1 MVGRT
6 STLAGLKMLR
16 VFPIALALSAL
27 LSVPTR
33 AQTPIPCGQLTTGA
47 ITTAG
52 QENRY
57 TFTAAAGDVVTLR
70 VVTSTNNFTPLM
82 QLLFGAQSLQTSATT
97 ITRTLT
103 QAGTYTI
110 AVRYNSGSS
119 PTGTYQLIWQRTKNP
134 CNAIAL
140 SACQTVR
147 GSLTGPA
154 ELDAFT
160 FNGSTGQF
168 IKLQLLPVTTNLD
181 LSSAIELYDPDGA
194 FVTSATSLI
203 SGTLNKTGVYT
214 VLVGTNRVNGMA
226 GNYTLTFG
234 NIEVLV
240 DSPNGGEIFLAGT
253 TVPIK
258 WQSDADNPSLSSHD
272 ILLSAN
278 GGVTFPTVLVS
289 GLSSSTR
296 SFNWKISPILATIN
310 GRIRVVA
317 KDSSGNVCQDDSD
330 ANFTVAGVASLTPV
344 TRKYDEISR
353 LIQTVYDDGTGIT
366 YTYDAA
372 GNRLSEVVAPV
383 PFYRVSCA
391 PPSLTAGLGGSTT
404 STCTVSSLN
413 GFSSPVAL
421 SCGDTLPGMSC
432 GFSPSTITPPANG
445 AINSNLTVNVNSSVP
460 SGTYGFQAIGSS
472 GGFAR
477 SFTLR
482 LGVTD
487 FAVACSPSSLTAIAG
502 GNAITTCTV
511 SSLNG
516 FNSAVSLSCPNVPA
530 GVTCSFNPATVTP
543 PASGATNSTLTISA
557 ATSAPVATAA
567 IQVAAIN
574 GSSTRIASLTL
585 DVQAAP
591 GEMNLLSEDFAS
603 GIPGS
608 WSVVDG
614 LTGGGT
620 AATWTTANPGARS
633 IGTPLTTPFAIV
645 DSDRAGSSISQ
656 DEQLI
661 SPTLNA
667 SGCNRVILQF
677 SNQFRFFGA
686 EMADVDVSTDGG
698 SAWTN
703 VLRMQGVNDGY
714 PTPNTK
720 SIDITSV
727 IASNPSNVRIR
738 FHYYNATFEWWW
750 AIDNIKVRCLPAFGM
765 LQLSAASYSV
775 SESAGTAQIT
785 VNRTGDTSAPATI
798 DYLTLDGTGRQRVDY
813 IISAGTLSFAT
824 GETSKSFTVLVVDNV
839 NVDGNRTVNVLL
851 SNPHGAVLGST
862 TSAGL
867 TIQDNDVAPPTTNP
881 LDNADQRF
889 FVRQHYYDFLNRVP
903 DQGGF
908 DFWTGQITQCG
919 SDQACLRN
927 KRIDV
932 SNAFYYELEF
942 QQTGSYVYR
951 LYREAFGNNQP
962 FSNPNPDAAHPG
974 EEKKVPLYLP
984 FMTDRARVRGGAQLP
999 QLQLDLANL
1008 FVQRSEFTSKYPASL
1023 DGPAFVDAV
1032 LATIRTDLGVDLT
1045 AQRQALINLFNAGGR
1060 GNVIY
1065 RLADDNAQGNPINNR
1080 LLIDAE
1086 YNRAFVFTQY
1096 AGYLRRNADMAGFL
1110 FWLNQVNSAPLRDV
1124 AKQHDMVCSFITSTE
1139 YQQRFSSIATHSN
1152 TECPH

>member
-1 MVGRT
+1 MDTNSLTQFIIRLRLLLCVGAGFLILSST
-6 STLAGLKMLR
+6 SA
-16 VFPIALALSAL
+16 V
-27 LSVPTR
+27 
-33 AQTPIPCGQLTTGA
+33 AQTPIGCGQLTAGS
-47 ITTAG
+47 ITTTG

-57 TFTAAAGDVVTLR
+57 TFSATAGDVVYLR
-70 VVTSTNNFTPLM
+70 IVTSTNNFTPQM
-82 QLLFGAQSLQTSATT
+82 QLLFGTQLLQTTT
-97 ITRTLT
+97 SSINRTLT

-110 AVRYNSGSS
+110 AVRYSSGSS
-119 PTGTYQLIWQRTKNP
+119 QTVTYQLILQRTKNP
-134 CNAIAL
+134 CGAVQL
-140 SACQTVR
+140 SACQTVT
-147 GSLTGPA
+147 GHLSGPA
-154 ELDAFT
+154 DLDAYT
-160 FNGSTGQF
+160 FNGTSGQA
-168 IKLQLLPVTTNLD
+168 IKLQFAPLTTNLD
-181 LSSAIELYDPDGA
+181 LSSDIELYDPDGL
-194 FVTSATSLI
+194 FVTSSTSII
-203 SGTLNKTGVYT
+203 SSTLTKTGVYT
-214 VLVGTNRVNGMA
+214 VLVGTNLFDGMA
-226 GNYTLTFG
+226 GNYSLTLG
-234 NIEVLV
+234 NIAVLV
-240 DSPNGGEIFLAGT
+240 TTPNGGEIFLAGT

-258 WQSDADNPSLSSHD
+258 WRSDADNPFLSSHD
-272 ILLSAN
+272 ILLSTDSGA
-278 GGVTFPTVLVS
+278 TFPTILVG
-289 GLSSSTR
+289 GLSSSTQ
-296 SFNWKISPILATIN
+296 SFNWKISPLLATIN
-310 GRIRVVA
+310 ARIRVIA
-317 KDSSGNVCQDDSD
+317 KDSAGNFCQDDSD
-330 ANFTVAGVASLTPV
+330 ASFTVVSGTSLTPV
-344 TRKYDEISR
+344 TYKYDELSR
-353 LIQTVYDDGTGIT
+353 LIQAVYDDGTGIT

-372 GNRLSEVVAPV
+372 GNRLTEVVAPV
-383 PFYRVSCA
+383 PFYRISCN
-391 PPSLTAGLGGSTT
+391 PPTLNSSLGGSATT
-404 STCTVSSLN
+404 TCTVSSLN

-421 SCGDTLPGMSC
+421 SCGDTLSGMGCS
-432 GFSPSTITPPANG
+432 FNPSTITPPANG
-445 AINSNLTVNVNSSVP
+445 AVNSTLTVNVSSSVP
-460 SGTYGFQAIGSS
+460 SGTYAFQAIGS
-472 GGFAR
+472 GGGYNR

-511 SSLNG
+511 ASLNG
-516 FNSAVSLSCPNVPA
+516 FNSAVSLSCPNAPA

-543 PASGATNSTLTISA
+543 PASGAANSTLTISV
-557 ATSAPVATAA
+557 ATSAPVAMSA

-574 GSSTRIASLTL
+574 GSNTRTANLTL

-603 GIPGS
+603 GIPGT

-633 IGTPLTTPFAIV
+633 IGTPLETPFAIV
-645 DSDRAGSSISQ
+645 DSDRAGSGISQ

-677 SNQFRFFGA
+677 GNQFRFFGA

-698 SAWTN
+698 SLWTN

-775 SESAGTAQIT
+775 SESAVTAQIT

-839 NVDGNRTVNVLL
+839 YVDGNRTVNVLL
-851 SNPHGAVLGST
+851 SNPHGAVLGSR

-867 TIQDNDVAPPTTNP
+867 TIQDNDIAPPTTNP

-919 SDQACLRN
+919 SDQTCLRN

-962 FSNPNPDAAHPG
+962 FPNPNPDAAHPG

-1008 FVQRSEFTSKYPASL
+1008 FVQRNEFSSKYPASL

-1065 RLADDNAQGNPINNR
+1065 RLADDSAQGNPINNR

-1096 AGYLRRNADMAGFL
+1096 AGYLRRNPDMAGFV

-1124 AKQHDMVCSFITSTE
+1124 AKQHDMVCSFITSAE
-1139 YQQRFSSIATHSN
+1139 YQQRFSSIAIHSN
-1152 TECPH
+1152 AECPH